1 MDDHERSRYLA
12 VYLNDHLAGA
22 TAGRARFARSAR
34 AHRGSVVGEVLER
47 IGGEVAQDRRV
58 LLRWMRVLGVQPRWA
73 LVGAARVGEA
83 VGALKPNGRLVRS
96 SPLRTVVELE
106 ALVLG
111 VQGKAALW
119 GALLELGSRGAPL
132 PLAEVEALLVRAQR
146 QAVELEELRREAVR
160 DVLAP
165 GGPPGPR

>member
-1 MDDHERSRYLA
+1 MDDHERSRYLS

-34 AHRGSVVGEVLER
+34 AHRGSVVGEALGR
-47 IGGEVAQDRRV
+47 IAGEVAQDRRV
-58 LLRWMRVLGVQPRWA
+58 LLRWMRVLGVRPRWTLVA
-73 LVGAARVGEA
+73 LARAGEA

-119 GALLELGSRGAPL
+119 GALLELGERGAPL
-132 PLAEVEALLVRAQR
+132 PLEEVEALLARARR
-146 QAVELEELRREAVR
+146 QAVELEELRRAAVR

-165 GGPPGPR
+165 GGPPGLG